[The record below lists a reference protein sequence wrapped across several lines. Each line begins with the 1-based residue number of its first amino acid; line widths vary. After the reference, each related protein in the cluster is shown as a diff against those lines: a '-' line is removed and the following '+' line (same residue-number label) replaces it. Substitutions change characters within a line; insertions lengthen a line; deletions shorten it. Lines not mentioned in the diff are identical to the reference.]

1 MSKIITLRFEIE
13 DDEYNELMEHEFVQ
27 GDLSN
32 FVFAELCQN
41 YNLGFLIECSVV
53 ENIDE

>member
-27 GDLSN
+27 GDLSS

-41 YNLGFLIECSVV
+41 YNFGFLIECSVV